1 MSPANVG
8 RGRGTAVVVLAVL
21 LVTGVAARGD
31 AADMWALLARGQS
44 LYQSGRLVEAWTVFA
59 QAATE
64 TPGAARPA
72 LWLGAV
78 AMARGNRAVAVA
90 WFNEALRRHPSLAE
104 QSCAIA
110 WLRQLG
116 VEVARPRWHLRSPAE
131 YAVFVH
137 AVNPSLSAAQ
147 SQWLGSTL
155 LSAATRYG
163 IDPRIVASVVFIESR
178 FNHQSVSSA
187 GAEGLGQLMPET
199 AAGLGVDPR
208 DPLQNLMGTA
218 WLLRL
223 NVDEFHSL
231 PLALAAYNAGGGAVR
246 RWGGIPP
253 YAETQWYV
261 WAVLWVYDG
270 LRA

>member
-1 MSPANVG
+1 MRARV
-8 RGRGTAVVVLAVL
+8 RGAT
-21 LVTGVAARGD
+21 
-31 AADMWALLARGQS
+31 ALLALLLAGMMVGGLAVPGSAADAWALMAQGQA
-44 LYQSGRLVEAWTVFA
+44 LYQAGRLGDAWTAFA

-64 TPGAARPA
+64 APGSARPA

-78 AMARGNRAVAVA
+78 AVARGDRGAAVA
-90 WFNEALRRHPSLAE
+90 WFSESLRRHPSLPE
-104 QSCAIA
+104 QSCAMA

-116 VEVARPRWHLRSPAE
+116 VAVARPRWHLQTPAE
-131 YAVFVH
+131 YAVFVR
-137 AVNPSLSAAQ
+137 AVNPSLSPGQ
-147 SQWLGSTL
+147 SEWLGSTL
-155 LSAATRYG
+155 VAAAQRYG
-163 IDPRIVASVVFIESR
+163 IDPRLVASVIFIESR

-208 DPLQNLMGTA
+208 NPLQNLLGTA

-223 NVDEFHSL
+223 NLDEFHSL
-231 PLALAAYNAGGGAVR
+231 PLALAAYNAGSGAVH